1 MTYRPSGERIAWK
14 SSMPISSAVCRFQP
28 GSVKIGGTWQVAHLA
43 LSLNRASPRS
53 AAALSKAPSGGF
65 GVGSES

>member
-1 MTYRPSGERIAWK
+1 
-14 SSMPISSAVCRFQP
+14 MPISSAVWRFQP

-43 LSLNRASPRS
+43 LLLKRASPFA
-53 AAALSKAPSGGF
+53 AAALSKVPSGGL